1 MKKILLFLT
10 TALMVFTSKSQ
21 DLSGDWYGALKIGAN
36 TLRLSLN
43 FTKTDSGYTGKM
55 ISMDQGNSVLPMAWV
70 KLDQNALS
78 FKTTVANVE
87 YAGTLSDKNIEGTF
101 KQNGQAFPLNFG
113 RDKIEKT
120 VYKRPQEPKPPF
132 PYISEDINFLNAR
145 DSIMLAGT
153 LTMPSSG
160 SDFPVVVLISGS
172 GPQNRNEELMGH
184 KPFLVLADH
193 LTKNGI
199 AVLRFDDRGVAAS
212 KGNFQ
217 KATSAD
223 FAKDVD
229 AAVQYLK
236 TRKEINAKK
245 IGLIG
250 HSEGGMIAPMLASQS
265 KDVSYIVLL
274 AGPGVSGKDIIIL
287 QQELIAKQAGTP
299 ENEIRENSD
308 FTKTLLGIITSGKD
322 EKTVSTELNEFL
334 KTSYQKLPDS
344 TRKKIGS
351 ESAFLMQF
359 NSMSSPWMKFFLSY
373 DPAIAL
379 EKLKIPVLALNGSK
393 DLQVWPAQNLPA
405 IEKALKK
412 AGNKNYT
419 IKELPNLNHL
429 FQESGTGAPDEYE
442 KNEQTMAPAV
452 LDIISKWI
460 KEQVRM

>member
-1 MKKILLFLT
+1 MKKILLVLT

-43 FTKTDSGYTGKM
+43 FSKNDTGYSGKM
-55 ISMDQGNSVLPMAWV
+55 ISIDQGNSVLPMAWV
-70 KLDQNALS
+70 KLDQNSVS

-87 YAGTLSDKNIEGTF
+87 YAGTVNEKNIEGTF

-113 RDKIEKT
+113 REKIEKT
-120 VYKRPQEPKPPF
+120 VLKRPQEPKPPF
-132 PYISEDINFLNAR
+132 PYISEEINFLNAR

-153 LTMPSSG
+153 LTIPASG
-160 SDFPVVVLISGS
+160 TNFPVVVLISGS

-199 AVLRFDDRGVAAS
+199 AVLRYDDRGVAAS

-223 FAKDVD
+223 FATDVS

-236 TRKEINAKK
+236 TRKEIDGKK

-250 HSEGGMIAPMLASQS
+250 HSEGGMIAPMVAAQS
-265 KDVSYIVLL
+265 KDISYIILL
-274 AGPGVSGKDIIIL
+274 AGPGVPGKDIIIL
-287 QQELIAKQAGTP
+287 QQELISRAGGV
-299 ENEIRENSD
+299 SD
-308 FTKTLLGIITSGKD
+308 TDIATNTVFMKNLTSTLASGKD
-322 EKTVSTELNEFL
+322 EKTSTAELNDFL

-344 TRKKIGS
+344 IKKQTGT
-351 ESAFLMQF
+351 ESAFIAQF
-359 NSMSSPWMKFFLSY
+359 SSMNTAWMKYFLTY

-379 EKLKIPVLALNGSK
+379 QQLKIPVLALNGSK
-393 DLQVWPAQNLPA
+393 DLQVSPAQNLPA

-419 IKELPNLNHL
+419 VKELPNLNHL
-429 FQESGTGAPDEYE
+429 FQECKTGAPGEYSE
-442 KNEQTMAPAV
+442 IEQTMSPV
-452 LDIISKWI
+452 LLNEVANWI
-460 KEQVRM
+460 KKQAGQ